1 MNDDWR
7 LQIDF
12 REDGPVDALE
22 DHLDARELE
31 HDLSK
36 AFHDK
41 VIVSRNGTTIFL
53 YAGDREQSE
62 AARSLVEQF
71 ARENEEEIEVD
82 FKRWHPLSQE
92 WEPADRPLPADAAAR
107 AEEHQAKI
115 AKEREESE
123 EQGYPQYEVQ
133 VELPSRDEADRFAEQ
148 LRGEGLPTVHR
159 AHYVLVGAADED
171 AADALGE
178 RIRSEAPAGSKV
190 AVQGTLKEIED
201 DFPHP
206 FAFLGGLG
214 G

>member
-12 REDGPVDALE
+12 RDDGPVDALE
-22 DHLDARELE
+22 DHLDAREVE
-31 HDLSK
+31 HDLSN
-36 AFHDK
+36 AFQDK

-53 YAGDREQSE
+53 YAGDQEQSE
-62 AARSLVEQF
+62 RARAVVERF
-71 ARENEEEIEVD
+71 ARENKEEIEVD

-92 WEPADRPLPADAAAR
+92 WEPAEQPLPEDAAAR
-107 AEEHQAKI
+107 AEEHQEKI
-115 AKEREESE
+115 AKEREETA

-171 AADALGE
+171 AAKALGE
-178 RIRSEAPAGSKV
+178 RIRGEAPAGSKV
-190 AVQGTLKEIED
+190 AVQGTFQEVAD
-201 DFPHP
+201 DFPNP